1 MPEPPGKDAQA
12 DTSPKMRKAPRI
24 LMTDNGRFLPENPES
39 LTYNKHP
46 DPRVQCLDEKAEKKP
61 QEKGTLA

>member
-1 MPEPPGKDAQA
+1 MIGK
-12 DTSPKMRKAPRI
+12 
-24 LMTDNGRFLPENPES
+24 GRFLPENPES